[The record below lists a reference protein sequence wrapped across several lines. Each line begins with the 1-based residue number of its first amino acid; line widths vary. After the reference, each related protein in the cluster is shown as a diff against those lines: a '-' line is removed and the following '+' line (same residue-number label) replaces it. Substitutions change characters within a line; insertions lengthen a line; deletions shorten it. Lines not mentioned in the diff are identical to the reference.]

1 MAASYPAA
9 IKSFSNVVNG
19 TTKLVAL
26 LFNSAY
32 DEITAIQTELGT
44 DVAGSL
50 TDLKTRLAVAFNADG
65 TLKAKTVV
73 TSSTYDLSTASGTQ
87 DITSFGFD
95 PASVVIMGIVN
106 GSLNVSI
113 GMSDGTN
120 HKCIYY
126 HTGNTQWQVDTSSD
140 IAFATNDSP
149 ITSQIGVTT
158 MITDG
163 IRITW
168 SKSGSPTGTL
178 TILILGIG
186 I

>member
-1 MAASYPAA
+1 MAASYPGA
-9 IKSFSNVVNG
+9 IKSFSQVTNG
-19 TTKLVAL
+19 VTKLVAL

-32 DEITAIQTELGT
+32 DEIEAVETELGT

-65 TLKAKTVV
+65 TLKATTVV
-73 TSSTYDLSTASGTQ
+73 HSTTYDVATASGNQ

-95 PASVVIMGIVN
+95 PKSVMIIGIIN
-106 GSLNVSI
+106 GSMQTCI

-120 HKCIYY
+120 NKIIYY
-126 HTGNTQWQVDTSSD
+126 HTGNTQWQVSTSH
-140 IAFATNDSP
+140 A
-149 ITSQIGVTT
+149 IGVASNDAPATSALGTIT

-163 IRITW
+163 IRIAWVKT
-168 SKSGSPTGTL
+168 GSPTGTL